1 MDIDGLITRVSKN
14 NWADTVDRLLHAIK
28 QLGIEPIARINHAA
42 AAQKVGL
49 PLLASEVI
57 IFGNPA
63 VGTLLMQSAPMIA
76 LELPLKILVWQDES
90 GTTNVSYNQP
100 EWLAKRHGLESHGD
114 RVRAMSQMMKN
125 LAELAIK
132 PELPDKETI
141 NFATPPGSI
150 NNKVQ

>member
-14 NWADTVDRLLHAIK
+14 TWADTIERLLGAIS
-28 QLGIEPIARINHAA
+28 QLGIEPVARINHAA
-42 AAQKVGL
+42 AAQQAGL

-63 VGTLLMQSAPMIA
+63 VGTFLMQSAPTIA

-100 EWLAKRHGLESHGD
+100 EWLANRHGLECHRD
-114 RVRAMSQMMKN
+114 RIRAMSQMMRH
-125 LAELAIK
+125 LAELAVMTELTDKAIIK
-132 PELPDKETI
+132 IPSPLST
-141 NFATPPGSI
+141 I
-150 NNKVQ
+150 NNKVK